1 MEKIS
6 MANGQKPKRKNL
18 KTIKKPAIQNEKYI
32 TF

>member
-18 KTIKKPAIQNEKYI
+18 KKIKKPAIQMRN
-32 TF
+32 T